1 MPLSDT
7 CDIDIWDKDGL
18 TAIKESQK
26 LDIEYIMR
34 TPKILFQIFS
44 SPLEKSLSKLEL
56 ENKLSKII
64 VYRGIICGDKKKLE
78 LELSETFGK
87 KIVVIQDDK
96 LKG

>member
-18 TAIKESQK
+18 TSIKKSQK
-26 LDIEYIMR
+26 LDIEYMMR
-34 TPKILFQIFS
+34 TPEILSQIFS
-44 SPLEKSLSKLEL
+44 SPSEKSLSKLEL
-56 ENKLSKII
+56 KNKLSKII
-64 VYRGIICGDKKKLE
+64 VYQGIICGDKKKLE

-87 KIVVIQDDK
+87 KIVVIQNDI